1 MNNTRIEKR
10 TAKRLAAE
18 KRFKWMCRVA
28 VSLAAIFLVTL
39 LVNIARSGAGGF
51 LQTSIVID
59 LEINPQIVG
68 NIDLSDPVH
77 RREQTNQINS
87 AALLSLSLKNM
98 FPKVTDI
105 RERRRLLRLLS
116 VGARAEVR
124 NFIYENPTIVGTTQS
139 INLLA
144 SDDIDQLV
152 KGNINRNVPESDR
165 RIKDLE
171 IAWLDKLTADGRV
184 KLGFHQPFV
193 TSGDSRE
200 PELAGVW
207 GAVVGSTLTLFVT
220 ILFAFPVGL
229 LASIYLEEFAPKNRI
244 TDFID
249 ANINNLAA
257 VPSIVFGLLGL
268 AFFLGVLGLPR
279 SAPLV
284 GGLTLALMSLPTIII
299 TSRTAIKAVPNSV
312 KEAAIGIGASPM
324 QVVFHHVIP
333 NALPGIMTG
342 AIIGV
347 TRALGETAPLLMIGM
362 VAFVVDIPNNV
373 TDAATALPVQIFLWA
388 DNPERAFIEKTSA
401 AIMVLLI
408 LLIGLNALAV
418 WLRNRFENRATIVN
432 GTEKMQVVR

>member
-1 MNNTRIEKR
+1 M
-10 TAKRLAAE
+10 
-18 KRFKWMCRVA
+18 
-28 VSLAAIFLVTL
+28 
-39 LVNIARSGAGGF
+39 
-51 LQTSIVID
+51 ID

-68 NIDLSDPVH
+68 NLDPSDPVL
-77 RREQTNQINS
+77 RREQASQINS
-87 AALLSLSLKNM
+87 AALLSRSLKNM
-98 FPKVTDI
+98 FPDVTDI

-116 VGARAEVR
+116 VGARSEIR
-124 NFIYENPTIVGTTQS
+124 NFIYENPASIGTTQS

-152 KGNINRNVPESDR
+152 KGNINRDIPESDR

-171 IAWLDKLTADGRV
+171 IAWLDKLTAEDRV
-184 KLGFHQPFV
+184 TLGFHEPFV

-333 NALPGIMTG
+333 NALSGIMTG

-347 TRALGETAPLLMIGM
+347 ARALGETAPLLMIGM

-388 DNPERAFIEKTSA
+388 DSPERAFIEKTSA

-418 WLRNRFENRATIVN
+418 WLRNRFENSSAIVSSA
-432 GTEKMQVVR
+432 EKLQVIQ

>member
-1 MNNTRIEKR
+1 
-10 TAKRLAAE
+10 
-18 KRFKWMCRVA
+18 
-28 VSLAAIFLVTL
+28 LVTL

-68 NIDLSDPVH
+68 NIDLSNPVH

-220 ILFAFPVGL
+220 ILFAFPIGL